1 MLLILVHGKSK
12 TLTAAHYLDPDVTRT
27 DFFFPPVSWFFLTVL
42 FFFFPLL
49 QKRRVYNQSGMLIF
63 SIRADVSL
71 REFQTAFVT
80 FVFWLFR
87 FVQRR
92 WSEHVFGIWTR
103 GLDGVYAIYSLWN
116 VIYDICVAGK
126 WIFLVEMTVDVFFWG
141 ACLQISNKGGLK
153 MKIFMF

>member
-1 MLLILVHGKSK
+1 MERVKLWQLPIIW
-12 TLTAAHYLDPDVTRT
+12 TQMWPEQT
-27 DFFFPPVSWFFLTVL
+27 FFSPVSWFFLTVPFVSFLFCRREEFIIYQGCL
-42 FFFFPLL
+42 FFHKSWCFIERIPDCFCDLL
-49 QKRRVYNQSGMLIF
+49 CWALQVCTETVIG
-63 SIRADVSL
+63 
-71 REFQTAFVT
+71 TC
-80 FVFWLFR
+80 
-87 FVQRR
+87 
-92 WSEHVFGIWTR
+92 FGIWTR